1 MGINIGHT
9 MIILT
14 DNGLK
19 VLDLIKRFTGL
30 LLDFKGGI
38 IEGRRGEKQKK

>member
-1 MGINIGHT
+1 MT
-9 MIILT
+9 ILT

-30 LLDFKGGI
+30 LLDFKGVI
-38 IEGRRGEKQKK
+38 IEGRRVGKQKN